1 MNHGYRLTLAGQ
13 VFTEI
18 VPPSGG
24 SNLSATGIDDQDDVT
39 GFYTNSSGTV
49 VGFILKMK
57 TFTTLSYPGSMST
70 TPFGINEKDEIVG
83 SYVDGSGTQ
92 HGFTLTNALKKPVW
106 TTVDN
111 PNGVGSTTING
122 VNTKGELVGFYQPT
136 PTTSY
141 AFIATK

>member
-1 MNHGYRLTLAGQ
+1 
-13 VFTEI
+13 
-18 VPPSGG
+18 
-24 SNLSATGIDDQDDVT
+24 
-39 GFYTNSSGTV
+39 
-49 VGFILKMK
+49 MK

-92 HGFTLTNALKKPVW
+92 HGFTLTNALKMPVW